1 VRCALAL
8 ALALFVVGCGT
19 SEQAGIRK
27 AIRSSPELSAIRAQR
42 PRSAVSDIRIAR
54 SDPRFATAL
63 LDTTLV
69 YLRRADGWHVV
80 DFGTTV
86 VYASCRQTPRRV
98 VMELF
103 GGWCFGARGALT
115 RLR

>member
-19 SEQAGIRK
+19 SQQAGIRK
-27 AIRSSPELSAIRAQR
+27 AIRSSPGLSAVRAQR
-42 PRSAVSDIRIAR
+42 PSSTVTDIRIAH

-63 LDTTLV
+63 FDTTLV
-69 YLRRADGWHVV
+69 YLHRTDRWHVV
-80 DFGTTV
+80 DVGTTV
-86 VYASCRQTPRRV
+86 VYASCLQTPRGV

-103 GGWCFGARGALT
+103 AGWCFGARGALT
-115 RLR
+115 RLH